1 MIVPFAAECPCE
13 TCLFPKQHQASFI
26 ELYDSECSE
35 FARLLRRT
43 LFRLRR
49 VNDDPPYNFVI
60 DSASRVDLRASYVHW
75 RLRIVPDLAML
86 GGFELGAG
94 TAINPSRP
102 EDDAPV
108 LRAAGKTDDAN

>member
-1 MIVPFAAECPCE
+1 MIVPFAAERPCQ
-13 TCLFPKQHQASFI
+13 TWIIPKQHQASFI
-26 ELYDSECSE
+26 ELDDSECSV
-35 FARLLRRT
+35 ARLLRRT

-49 VNDDPPYNFVI
+49 VHDDPPYNFVI

-102 EDDAPV
+102 EDDAAV